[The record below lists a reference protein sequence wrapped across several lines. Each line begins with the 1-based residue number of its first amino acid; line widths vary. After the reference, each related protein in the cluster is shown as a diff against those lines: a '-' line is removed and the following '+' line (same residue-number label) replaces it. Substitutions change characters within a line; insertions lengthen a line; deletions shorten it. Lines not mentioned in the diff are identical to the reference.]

1 MRNRGKGRENQDLTC
16 KYVFVFVRCLA
27 VCDFYCRV
35 WSKTVHYIE
44 SQNSTSEVPIFFQ
57 RVQYMLQIPLMAG
70 HACAMLVQFLSLY
83 KQITPSPPNKIWK
96 IWHILWENIWD
107 GWIILQIHT
116 PLMTGILNKVKGHIL
131 QPSRLRPERFFPL
144 SVALL
149 TSLPDSYVTI
159 SGCWVTQRMYY
170 TLIPQNSPTSHN
182 WNLGDVICQAKEML
196 IEFRW
201 MKTHF
206 PTFPESLYT

>member
-1 MRNRGKGRENQDLTC
+1 MRNRSKWRKNQDLTC

-44 SQNSTSEVPIFFQ
+44 SQNSTSEVPIFFSKGT
-57 RVQYMLQIPLMAG
+57 V
-70 HACAMLVQFLSLY
+70 HAPNSLDGWPCMCNACPVSLPIQANY
-83 KQITPSPPNKIWK
+83 SLPPNKIWK

-182 WNLGDVICQAKEML
+182 WNLGDVLCQAKEML

-206 PTFPESLYT
+206 PTFPESLCT